1 MKNFNIKRA
10 ENFVITALYTICR
23 KIGLILSIYSYFLS
37 DEIQFI
43 MIPVVVIHVMKL
55 AEKFRLF

>member
-10 ENFVITALYTICR
+10 NTFLIAAVFTIWWR
-23 KIGLILSIYSYFLS
+23 IGLILYIYLYFLS

-43 MIPVVVIHVMKL
+43 MIPVVVIHVMQL
-55 AEKFRLF
+55 TEKFRLF